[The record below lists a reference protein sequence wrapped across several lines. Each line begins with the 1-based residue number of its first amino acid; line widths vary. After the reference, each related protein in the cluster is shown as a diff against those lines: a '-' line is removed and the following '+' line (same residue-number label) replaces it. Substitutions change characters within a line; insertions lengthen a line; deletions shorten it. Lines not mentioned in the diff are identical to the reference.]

1 MTVLALTLA
10 KGAIGSL
17 SKRGPYDGARLPARR
32 LELAGARVDGRKL
45 AAYAEV
51 CGFRDTEH
59 DAAVLPVS
67 YPHLLGFPLAM
78 RLLADRAFP
87 FPLLGLVHTGIEITQ
102 HRPLLA
108 ADRPDIRVRAE
119 GLTAH
124 RRGSTFD
131 VLTEARLA
139 GTEAWRSRS
148 TYLYRH
154 HRPEPGGESSP
165 GPSPSPRPG
174 GRTDEAGAAP
184 LPARTEW
191 DLPGSLGRRYAAAS
205 GDRNPIHLHSLTAR
219 PFGFRRA
226 IAHGMWLVARCLAE
240 IPEATGHAEQL
251 TVSAE
256 FRSPV
261 LLPATVVY
269 GARDGAFELRGGS
282 AGSARL
288 HLTGRVSSG
297 TPASGSPAP
306 PSRSS

>member
-10 KGAIGSL
+10 KGALGSL
-17 SKRGPYDGARLPARR
+17 SKRGPYDDARLPTGR
-32 LELAGARVDGRKL
+32 LERVGARVDGRTL

-51 CGFRDTEH
+51 CGFRHTAH
-59 DAAVLPVS
+59 DAAVLPAS

-78 RLLADRAFP
+78 RLMADRAFP

-102 HRPLLA
+102 HHQLRA
-108 ADRPDIRVRAE
+108 TDRPDIRVRAE

-124 RRGSTFD
+124 RRGSAFD

-139 GTEAWRSRS
+139 GAEVWRSRS

-154 HRPEPGGESSP
+154 HRTEPAP
-165 GPSPSPRPG
+165 GHG
-174 GRTDEAGAAP
+174 QDEAGAAP
-184 LPARTEW
+184 LPARAEW
-191 DLPGSLGRRYAAAS
+191 TLPGSLGRRYAAAS
-205 GDRNPIHLHSLTAR
+205 GDRNPIHLHPLTAR

-240 IPEATGHAEQL
+240 APEALEGPEATGSAGQL

-261 LLPATVVY
+261 LLPATLVY
-269 GARDGAFELRGGS
+269 GARNGAFELRGGP
-282 AGSARL
+282 AASARL

-297 TPASGSPAP
+297 PPSSDSPAP